1 MTKKQKIIKIV
12 LGILILLFV
21 AAITFLI
28 VYGITKG
35 NNTAQE
41 VTHCT
46 GDTCKIG
53 D

>member
-21 AAITFLI
+21 AAIAFLI

-35 NNTAQE
+35 NNVAKE

>member
-21 AAITFLI
+21 AAIAFLI

-35 NNTAQE
+35 NNTGQE

-53 D
+53 H